1 MDVPLIS
8 RTSNGAS
15 DQNSSA
21 ETNQSQLLRGAATA
35 ARALNDLNI
44 ADREFKVV
52 RDPTSQRFVI
62 VVLEQSTGAVLDQY
76 PPESV
81 IKMLNQQSN
90 SGAQLPQEPPR

>member
-8 RTSNGAS
+8 RAPGGAS
-15 DQNSSA
+15 DQQAPA
-21 ETNQSQLLRGAATA
+21 ETNQGQLLRGAAAT

-52 RDPTSQRFVI
+52 RDPASQRFVI
-62 VVLEQSTGAVLDQY
+62 VVLEQSTGTVLDQY

-81 IKMLNQQSN
+81 IKMLSHLSASQAQQSGE
-90 SGAQLPQEPPR
+90 SLA

>member
-1 MDVPLIS
+1 MDVPLIG
-8 RTSNGAS
+8 RAS
-15 DQNSSA
+15 DSAPDQNASA
-21 ETNQSQLLRGAATA
+21 ETSQSQLLRGAATA

-81 IKMLNQQSN
+81 VKMLNQQSV
-90 SGAQLPQEPPR
+90 SGGRQPQEPPG